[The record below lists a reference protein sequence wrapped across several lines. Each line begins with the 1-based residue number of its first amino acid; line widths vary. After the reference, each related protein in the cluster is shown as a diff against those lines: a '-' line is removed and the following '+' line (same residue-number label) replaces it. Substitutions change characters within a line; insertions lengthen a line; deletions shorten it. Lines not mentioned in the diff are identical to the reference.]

1 MSEELE
7 EAKSMLNDLEND
19 LKELEAFYNQVRI
32 DNPCFSPVSNQEWER
47 KKACCWIHGATEL
60 HETNELERWLFDNP
74 PLSDFA
80 KENATECVRC
90 WREWLEIKDA
100 YYEPFEAFEFEKP
113 FEEETLREFLLR
125 MARKVQEEGKGARL
139 EWRALKSFL
148 SYLRKMPQE
157 GIAFI
162 EQIFPQKMGFSGDQI
177 IRKIAPE
184 VYSIPYEIAARI
196 LLELARQC
204 RFSRT
209 NAQLAAVESLGLCW
223 LCLSASRLRLPIH
236 LESIQAIESKAI
248 QLDGEF
254 PILKVP
260 TLFGDRTI
268 RISTR
273 VAKYLDCLSH
283 IPSKKP
289 RTTILQSP
297 IRTLARTLDRA
308 LASLE
313 LESLGNITYV
323 TLLSY
328 PHHFGNHRYQP
339 KQLMIK

>member
-1 MSEELE
+1 
-7 EAKSMLNDLEND
+7 
-19 LKELEAFYNQVRI
+19 
-32 DNPCFSPVSNQEWER
+32 
-47 KKACCWIHGATEL
+47 
-60 HETNELERWLFDNP
+60 
-74 PLSDFA
+74 
-80 KENATECVRC
+80 
-90 WREWLEIKDA
+90 
-100 YYEPFEAFEFEKP
+100 
-113 FEEETLREFLLR
+113 
-125 MARKVQEEGKGARL
+125 
-139 EWRALKSFL
+139 
-148 SYLRKMPQE
+148 MPQQ

-184 VYSIPYEIAARI
+184 VYPIPYEIAARI

-204 RFSRT
+204 RFGRT
-209 NAQLAAVESLGLCW
+209 NAQLAAAESLGLCW

-248 QLDGEF
+248 QLDNDF

-260 TLFGDRTI
+260 TFFGDRAV

-273 VAKYLDCLSH
+273 VAKYLDVLSS
-283 IPSKKP
+283 ISSKKP
-289 RTTILQSP
+289 RKTILQTPMRS
-297 IRTLARTLDRA
+297 LNRTLDRA

-323 TLLSY
+323 TFLSY

-339 KQLMIK
+339 KQLITK